1 MSLCQKLTTIL
12 AMMRNKL
19 GKDNL
24 MASRTASWFQVAAAY
39 DAGKAQLG
47 SSGPLGSG
55 ENMVWVMPWAVHQA
69 RQAEGLDLT
78 RGSPA
83 ASDLTPGEQAAC
95 ARLYNAITGATVIL
109 NGREH
114 THTDGMAWTEAFYP
128 TQWAVNKGVVVTRED
143 LMSLPSRNNAV
154 PRRLDFLA
162 YARQGI
168 VLARRK
174 DATSQAKGAPPIN
187 GGLDDA
193 EVQAWLKK
201 HPDPDLWHLM
211 TAPGALNF
219 DLPAVMKT
227 YAWIIAQPTCDR
239 ATAASLFM
247 ACFGTDI
254 VGKTLAE
261 VKRMDP
267 CYGLA
272 AKILQRSEGVGYDS
286 SRFTLSCVGKPND
299 QTHLLPALRQRP
311 MPPEGLPVPERLLGT
326 PFVGI
331 AASSATEVHSECWI
345 TRA

>member
-1 MSLCQKLTTIL
+1 
-12 AMMRNKL
+12 MRNN
-19 GKDNL
+19 GSKDKL
-24 MASRTASWFQVAAAY
+24 MAPRTASWSQVAAAY

-47 SSGPLGSG
+47 SGSPLGSG
-55 ENMVWVMPWAVHQA
+55 EDMVWIMPWAVHQA
-69 RQAEGLDLT
+69 RQAEGVDTT

-95 ARLYNAITGATVIL
+95 ARLYNAITRATVVL

-128 TQWAVNKGVVVTRED
+128 TQWAVNNGVIVTRED
-143 LMSLPSRNNAV
+143 LVSLPPGNNAV

-162 YARQGI
+162 YARHGI
-168 VLARRK
+168 GLARRK
-174 DATSQAKGAPPIN
+174 EAAAKAKGAPPIN

-193 EVQAWLKK
+193 AVQAWLKK

-227 YAWIIAQPTCDR
+227 YAWIIAQPDCDR
-239 ATAASLFM
+239 ATAASLFL
-247 ACFGTDI
+247 ACYGTDI

-261 VKRMDP
+261 VRRMDP
-267 CYGLA
+267 CYSLA

-286 SRFTLSCVGKPND
+286 SRFTLTSVGQQDD
-299 QTHLLPALRQRP
+299 QTHLLLALRQRP
-311 MPPEGLPVPERLLGT
+311 MPPEGLPVPERLLGA
-326 PFVGI
+326 PFTGVS
-331 AASSATEVHSECWI
+331 ANSATEVHSECWI